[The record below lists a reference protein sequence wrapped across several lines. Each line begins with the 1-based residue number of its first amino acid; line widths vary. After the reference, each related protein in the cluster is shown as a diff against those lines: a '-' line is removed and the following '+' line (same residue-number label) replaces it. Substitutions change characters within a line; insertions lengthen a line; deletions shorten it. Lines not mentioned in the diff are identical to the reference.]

1 MKSKKALMIIF
12 IILIIVL
19 LSAIAVLSLNH
30 IKISK
35 EYETS
40 ISKLEKDN
48 EKLLADSKKKDEKI
62 SYLEIENTTLKDM
75 NEEQFQSLKEAEK
88 NSELLLQEL
97 EETNQNINKRVQIIN
112 SHRQTCNATSD
123 TVFLYFNDLS
133 NVEKIHFSLNQDE
146 FNIIG
151 INDNQKSI
159 PVILDKDQNKGVVS
173 FWTYDTVKLFNK
185 NIDEVHETMEKR
197 VSSMSFEIYYTDGRT
212 ETITTNVG
220 CG

>member
-1 MKSKKALMIIF
+1 VKSNKTVMIVF
-12 IILIIVL
+12 IIVVILLLAII
-19 LSAIAVLSLNH
+19 AILSLNYV
-30 IKISK
+30 KTSK

-40 ISKLEKDN
+40 ISKLKKDN
-48 EKLLADSKKKDEKI
+48 EILLADSKKKDEKI
-62 SYLEIENTTLKDM
+62 SYLETENTTLKDM
-75 NEEQFQSLKEAEK
+75 NEEQFRNLKEAEK

-97 EETNQNINKRVQIIN
+97 EDTNQNINKRVKIIN

-133 NVEKIHFSLNQDE
+133 NVEKINFSLNQDE

-151 INDNQKSI
+151 INENQKSI

-173 FWTYDTVKLFNK
+173 FWTYETVKLFNK
-185 NIDEVHETMEKR
+185 NTDEEHETMEKR